1 LARLIGVIDGLGT
14 GEEVI
19 GAKFF
24 PVFVPV
30 FGSGLAKNPPSL
42 RPYLQ
47 GASPPKI
54 SIIHACFAF
63 V

>member
-54 SIIHACFAF
+54 S
-63 V
+63 

>member
-1 LARLIGVIDGLGT
+1 MARLIGVIDGLGT

-19 GAKFF
+19 GAK
-24 PVFVPV
+24 FVPV

-47 GASPPKI
+47 GASPTKI
-54 SIIHACFAF
+54 SIIHVCFAF

>member
-24 PVFVPV
+24 QSLFL
-30 FGSGLAKNPPSL
+30 SLIRLAKNPPSL

-47 GASPPKI
+47 ARTAKI
-54 SIIHACFAF
+54 S
-63 V
+63 